1 MDFISNCYSHFS
13 ISLLIT
19 QKPLSKLKL
28 KRTLVPSPYFHHHFV
43 WDSYFCGEN
52 AQMCD
57 ENKDWEPCALVL
69 SYWITEYVFFFFSN
83 SPASEWLFSGFGTLL
98 RGIQHSSSLCIYVGS
113 ILSTGPSYAVSN
125 ILLPRHLTI
134 QRLESLLWTKW
145 THRFKT
151 GPDRRLISWTGAESS
166 LFMLVPKMLNGD
178 AFWCW

>member
-19 QKPLSKLKL
+19 QKSLSKLKL

-52 AQMCD
+52 AQMWWKQRLGTMC
-57 ENKDWEPCALVL
+57 PCPQLLNYGVL
-69 SYWITEYVFFFFSN
+69 FFFFSN
-83 SPASEWLFSGFGTLL
+83 SPASEWLFSGFGTLS

-113 ILSTGPSYAVSN
+113 ILNTGPSYAVSN
-125 ILLPRHLTI
+125 ILLPQHLTI